1 MLCISSVVHGVTVP
15 KPAGHDG
22 RALALRRS
30 SRGPGGRR
38 RAIHL
43 PTQTGHHKSQQL
55 KAWSPEGSTSPSIH
69 ARVIGLQAYP
79 MPKIIFKTS
88 AGLYVS
94 ASYTLGIDS
103 KMATSL
109 ILFPNKARARS
120 LSLSHPGPGP
130 RRRAGSESLSLRVSR
145 GSGSVTPPGPGPSC
159 QWARPTAQPSRWHRF
174 FFFAWE
180 HGERRLR
187 VLGPTA
193 RIRQATRPTCD
204 FALMLLVF
212 WRLFA
217 CS

>member
-69 ARVIGLQAYP
+69 ARVIGLQADP
-79 MPKIIFKTS
+79 MPKIIFKTR

-130 RRRAGSESLSLRVSR
+130 RRRAGSLSLSR
-145 GSGSVTPPGPGPSC
+145 GSGSVTPPSC
-159 QWARPTAQPSRWHRF
+159 QWARPAAGPGRRVFGLWRVRF
-174 FFFAWE
+174 PPVLVRTGRRLPVQAL
-180 HGERRLR
+180 GERR
-187 VLGPTA
+187 VLVSLTFFLTGYPA
-193 RIRQATRPTCD
+193 PWVP
-204 FALMLLVF
+204 L
-212 WRLFA
+212 
-217 CS
+217 